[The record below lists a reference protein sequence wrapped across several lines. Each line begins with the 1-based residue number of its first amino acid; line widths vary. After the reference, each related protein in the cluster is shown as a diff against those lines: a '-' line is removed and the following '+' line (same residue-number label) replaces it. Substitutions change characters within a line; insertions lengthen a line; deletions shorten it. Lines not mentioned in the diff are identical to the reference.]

1 VKTLIGLVVVAAGI
15 TIAPAVG
22 GAQERL
28 VDGALG
34 ALSGAVVAGPVGA
47 IAGGV
52 VGYTAGPNIAC
63 GLGLKA
69 CGHRY
74 NQHSYRHE
82 AAEPAAPYVST
93 YEQPIERPVHVE
105 PMAPRE
111 VVPSAD
117 Q

>member
-1 VKTLIGLVVVAAGI
+1 MKTIIAIVVVTAGV

-22 GAQERL
+22 GAQERF

-47 IAGGV
+47 VAGGV
-52 VGYTAGPNIAC
+52 VGYAAGPNIAC

-69 CGHRY
+69 CHHRHSH
-74 NQHSYRHE
+74 NSYRHE
-82 AAEPAAPYVST
+82 AAESA
-93 YEQPIERPVHVE
+93 EPIERPVE
-105 PMAPRE
+105 AGPTAPRE

>member
-1 VKTLIGLVVVAAGI
+1 VKTLIALVVVAAGI

-52 VGYTAGPNIAC
+52 VGYAAGPNIAC

-69 CGHRY
+69 CNHRY
-74 NQHSYRHE
+74 SHNSYRHE
-82 AAEPAAPYVST
+82 AAESETAGMST
-93 YEQPIERPVHVE
+93 HIQPIGRPVHGC
-105 PMAPRE
+105 PNGFA
-111 VVPSAD
+111 
-117 Q
+117 